1 MSPYICYYG
10 VQKSILK
17 EGGEGEGPELA
28 WAGQCPAPSPRSS
41 LLSPL
46 SALSALA
53 APPPAPAQ
61 TRSLSPDPA
70 PVKDFPINCAQ
81 RSRR

>member
-28 WAGQCPAPSPRSS
+28 GPGSGVSRPQPP
-41 LLSPL
+41 LLTPL